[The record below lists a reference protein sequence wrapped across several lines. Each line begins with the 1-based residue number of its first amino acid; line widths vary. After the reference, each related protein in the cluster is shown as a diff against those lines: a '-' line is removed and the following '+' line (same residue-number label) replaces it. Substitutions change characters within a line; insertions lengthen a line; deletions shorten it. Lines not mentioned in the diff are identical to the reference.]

1 MYLTVALSLVRLV
14 FILYGMLER
23 KGPPDPQIYTISTD
37 FAVAQYNVWT
47 FNDTN
52 SFHYYHKNP

>member
-1 MYLTVALSLVRLV
+1 MYLMVALSLVRLV
-14 FILYGMLER
+14 FILYGLLEQ

-37 FAVAQYNVWT
+37 FAIMQRK

>member
-1 MYLTVALSLVRLV
+1 MYLMVALSLVRLV

-37 FAVAQYNVWT
+37 FAIMQRN